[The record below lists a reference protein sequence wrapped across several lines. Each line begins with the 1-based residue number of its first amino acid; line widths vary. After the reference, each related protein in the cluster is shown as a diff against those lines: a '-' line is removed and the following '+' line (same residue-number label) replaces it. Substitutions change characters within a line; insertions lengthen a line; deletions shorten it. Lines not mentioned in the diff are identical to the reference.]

1 MSKGR
6 MLFIKIV
13 LVLMIG
19 AIIWRLYDMQII
31 NGKGYKDL
39 SDQRISANMT
49 QKAPR
54 GEITDRN
61 GKVLVKN
68 RKGYSIKLQK
78 TSISDEEF
86 NAMILKL
93 FEIFDEEGIVIEDS
107 FPISYNQ
114 PFYYTFADDAEKK
127 EWFSGA
133 KSLNMDMS
141 PEELLEYYRNAYSVS
156 PSLEPAV
163 IRRLCALRYELKKS
177 GMSIN
182 NPYSLAE
189 DVSAT
194 VVSKIKERQSEFQG
208 VTVTEEYF
216 RQYTQGSLAAHV
228 LGRMGKIYKDEY
240 EELKNKG
247 YAMSD
252 LVGKDGIEKICES
265 YLRGTDGNKNIY
277 YGEASELLGN
287 ETQVSA
293 IPGNYVVLTIDANL
307 QKAAEESLARNIQS
321 IAAAGLGKENKGA
334 DADSG
339 AAVVIDVK
347 TGDVLALAT
356 YPTYD
361 PSTFSQNYNAL
372 VQDPAKPLWNRA
384 ISGTYTPG
392 STFKPLTAIAALS
405 TGAITVD
412 EKINCNGV
420 YTFFEDYQPKC
431 WIWSEQ
437 GKTHGPQ
444 DVTHAIENSCNIF
457 FYETGRRTGI
467 DAISEYAK
475 KMGLGEKTGI
485 ELTEEVSG
493 NVSNPEYKSN
503 LYKGKAEGKWM
514 GGDTIQ
520 TAIGQLYSS
529 FTPIGLAN
537 YAATIANGGT
547 RYRTHII
554 KSVHS
559 SVDGKLVY
567 ENSPVIENT
576 IEISEDNIAAVK
588 KGMLGVA
595 DEGSARQIFSGY
607 PISVGGKTGTAQI
620 SKRASNNALF
630 ISFAPFDQPE
640 IAVAVVIEH
649 GVRGANAAYVAR
661 DIYDEYFGLK
671 YGNESENSNTENDV
685 FGGNISIFEEL
696 LP

>member
-1 MSKGR
+1 MSGGR
-6 MLFIKIV
+6 MLFIKIA
-13 LVLMIG
+13 LVLMLG
-19 AIIWRLYDMQII
+19 AIVWRLYDMQII
-31 NGKGYKDL
+31 NGEGYKNL
-39 SDQRISANMT
+39 SDQRISANIT

-61 GKVLVKN
+61 GKVLVTN

-86 NAMILKL
+86 NAMLLKL
-93 FEIFDEEGIVIEDS
+93 FEIFDEDGLIIEDS
-107 FPISYNQ
+107 LPITTEA
-114 PFYYTFADDAEKK
+114 PFSYTFADEKEK
-127 EWFSGA
+127 TEWFSGA
-133 KSLNMDMS
+133 KTINENMTPD
-141 PEELLEYYRNAYSVS
+141 ELLDYYGNAYKIPQTLDDAAS
-156 PSLEPAV
+156 
-163 IRRLCALRYELKKS
+163 RRLIGMRYELKKS
-177 GMSIN
+177 GFSIN
-182 NPYSLAE
+182 YPYVLAD

-194 VVSKIKERQSEFQG
+194 IVSKIKERQNEFEG
-208 VTVTEEYF
+208 VTVTQEYF

-228 LGRMGKIYKDEY
+228 LGRIGKIYSDEY

-252 LVGKDGIEKICES
+252 LVGKDGIEKICED

-277 YGEASELLGN
+277 YGEAAELLGD

-307 QKAAEESLARNIQS
+307 QRAAEESLARNIRE
-321 IAAAGLGKENKGA
+321 IAASGAGKENKGG

-361 PSTFSQNYNAL
+361 PQTFSENYNAL
-372 VQDPAKPLWNRA
+372 LADTAKPLWNRA

-405 TGAITVD
+405 TGAITVN
-412 EKINCNGV
+412 EQINCDGV

-431 WIWSEQ
+431 WIWTEQ
-437 GKTHGPQ
+437 RKTHGPQ
-444 DVTHAIENSCNIF
+444 NVTMAIENSCNVF

-493 NVSNPEYKSN
+493 NVANPEYKKS
-503 LYKGKAEGKWM
+503 LYDNASEGKWM

-520 TAIGQLYSS
+520 TAIGQSYSA

-537 YAATIANGGT
+537 YTAAIANGGT

-559 SVDGKLVY
+559 SADGSLVY
-567 ENSPVIENT
+567 ENSPVIANT
-576 IEISEDNIAAVK
+576 VEISEDNLAAVR

-595 DEGSARQIFSGY
+595 DEGSAKQIFKGY

-620 SKRASNNALF
+620 SKKASNNALF
-630 ISFAPFDQPE
+630 ISFAPFDDPE

-649 GVRGANAAYVAR
+649 GYRGANAAYVAR
-661 DIYDEYFGLK
+661 DIYDEYFGFTGEIL
-671 YGNESENSNTENDV
+671 ESSDEND
-685 FGGNISIFEEL
+685 GNTSIYEEL

>member
-1 MSKGR
+1 MSGGR
-6 MLFIKIV
+6 MLFVKIV

-19 AIIWRLYDMQII
+19 AIVWRLYDMQII
-31 NGKGYKDL
+31 NGEGYKNL
-39 SDQRISANMT
+39 SDQRISANIT

-61 GKVLVKN
+61 GKVLVTN

-86 NAMILKL
+86 NAMLLKL
-93 FEIFDEEGIVIEDS
+93 FEIFDEDGLVIADS
-107 FPISYNQ
+107 LPITAET
-114 PFYYTFADDAEKK
+114 PFSYTFADEKEK
-127 EWFSGA
+127 TEWFSGA
-133 KSLNMDMS
+133 KTINENMTPD
-141 PEELLEYYRNAYSVS
+141 ELLEYYRNAYKI
-156 PSLEPAV
+156 PQTLDAV
-163 IRRLCALRYELKKS
+163 TSRRLIGMRYELKKS
-177 GMSIN
+177 GFSIN
-182 NPYSLAE
+182 YPYVLAD

-194 VVSKIKERQSEFQG
+194 IVSKIKERQNEFEG
-208 VTVTEEYF
+208 VTVTQEYF

-228 LGRMGKIYKDEY
+228 LGRIGKIYSDEY

-252 LVGKDGIEKICES
+252 LVGKEGIEKICED

-277 YGEASELLGN
+277 YGEAAELLGD

-307 QKAAEESLARNIQS
+307 QRAAEESLARNIQE
-321 IAAAGLGKENKGA
+321 IAASGAGKENKGG

-361 PSTFSQNYNAL
+361 PQTFSKNYNDLLA
-372 VQDPAKPLWNRA
+372 DPAKPLWNRA

-405 TGAITVD
+405 TGTITIN
-412 EKINCNGV
+412 EQINCDGV
-420 YTFFEDYQPKC
+420 YTFYEDYQPKC
-431 WIWSEQ
+431 WIWTEQ
-437 GKTHGPQ
+437 RKTHELQ
-444 DVTHAIENSCNIF
+444 NVTKAIENSCNIF

-493 NVSNPEYKSN
+493 NVANPEYKSS
-503 LYKGKAEGKWM
+503 LYDNASEGKWM

-520 TAIGQLYSS
+520 TAIGQSYSA

-559 SVDGKLVY
+559 SADGSLVY
-567 ENSPVIENT
+567 ENSPVIANT
-576 IEISEDNIAAVK
+576 VEISDDNLAAVR

-595 DEGSARQIFSGY
+595 DEGSAKQIFKGY

-630 ISFAPFDQPE
+630 ISFAPFDEPE

-649 GVRGANAAYVAR
+649 GYRGANAAYVAR
-661 DIYDEYFGLK
+661 DIYDEYFGLTGK
-671 YGNESENSNTENDV
+671 ISENSNENAAENN
-685 FGGNISIFEEL
+685 GNTSIYEEL